1 MELQAGMGKGGPMI
15 VICQVLYQLLVAW
28 FHLKVN
34 LVEAHPC
41 CVDDAQVVSHLI

>member
-34 LVEAHPC
+34 LVEAHPRS
-41 CVDDAQVVSHLI
+41 VDYAQVIAHLI